1 MTDPFKCDKTADD
14 QEDRPS
20 FDLRNPSHPVRV
32 KACGLTSDEDTTSSS
47 LVPIPN
53 TLRQMRGQMK
63 RVVSDG
69 GEELTEVES
78 SSISACI
85 VAEDISN
92 SLQELRRKYALKN
105 ETSVTMKMN
114 SANLMLDDI
123 LNSKNISCGFQSKYL
138 KGQPEIKR
146 QKIVESDTSSL
157 PAETVSTT
165 KHCDHTGRIALPYE
179 ALRPRCQRHDKSY
192 RPVCLCSNFYDKGL
206 EIIKNENEGKGK
218 QNMSFFEKLQ
228 NLHLK
233 YRIQSVYKIVQK
245 NNPFNKDRKECAS
258 VEQGIPST
266 NDTEN
271 VGCDRRKCDEKRC
284 PGNRYPKRMVF
295 DLVESSDACQSDERS
310 STGTC
315 ICENKCTCHDPKE
328 CTCPELLPECTCDEN
343 VLDFSKFIPEQ
354 TSSLNSERV
363 GIRTTTKINEFSQT
377 ESKNYGDRETK
388 AENSARGF
396 TTNPVPFNSTVDT
409 SPNNK
414 TFNQI
419 SQPSKEYKNN
429 LHNQVKAE
437 SKRCYMKSR
446 KLVERTDIY
455 YFDHGNSSYY
465 RTTDNHPIRYTEC
478 LVERTDEYA
487 TKFWGEIFGFIEIGM
502 AFLVS
507 FILQLYR

>member
-1 MTDPFKCDKTADD
+1 MTDPFKCDKTVDD

-157 PAETVSTT
+157 
-165 KHCDHTGRIALPYE
+165 R
-179 ALRPRCQRHDKSY
+179 
-192 RPVCLCSNFYDKGL
+192 L

-388 AENSARGF
+388 AYNIA
-396 TTNPVPFNSTVDT
+396 TSTRDLCF
-409 SPNNK
+409 P
-414 TFNQI
+414 I
-419 SQPSKEYKNN
+419 SQ
-429 LHNQVKAE
+429 
-437 SKRCYMKSR
+437 
-446 KLVERTDIY
+446 
-455 YFDHGNSSYY
+455 
-465 RTTDNHPIRYTEC
+465 
-478 LVERTDEYA
+478 
-487 TKFWGEIFGFIEIGM
+487 IFGFFTKEVANLFRSCRIVEINHRHSLPACNCGNK
-502 AFLVS
+502 V
-507 FILQLYR
+507 